1 MKIRHR
7 TRPIAAIRAQT
18 VRQSLHS
25 GQVRAHTRTTRMEL
39 LVHVLRLL
47 VVLLVPRLLL
57 MVLLLLVVV
66 PRVSLAVLVLL
77 HLLLMGVVVVV
88 VPRMAAA

>member
-57 MVLLLLVVV
+57 MVLLLVVV

-77 HLLLMGVVVVV
+77 HLLLLMGVVVVV

>member
-57 MVLLLLVVV
+57 MVLLLVVV

-77 HLLLMGVVVVV
+77 HLLLLMGVVV

>member
-57 MVLLLLVVV
+57 MVLLLLVV

-77 HLLLMGVVVVV
+77 HLLLLMGVVVVV